1 MTDTNLF
8 TRTLPAAVQSE
19 DYGKLI
25 KPFDPAADTA
35 RPKRKPRAP
44 VSPPYTQRTCL
55 CKDPAFDFVTV
66 NVAQTEHAYT
76 LRVQYHAAGE
86 KPENMAN
93 VLRFH
98 IRRDAEKVAGLICS
112 GYISPGTVKALQSV
126 FDPRIVCDWMDK
138 PRRDI
143 ENGYLCHSR
152 RPDAYGRSLI
162 AEKALARKAQ
172 A

>member
-1 MTDTNLF
+1 MTGTNIPA
-8 TRTLPAAVQSE
+8 RTLPAAVQSE

-25 KPFDPAADTA
+25 KPFDPAADTS
-35 RPKRKPRAP
+35 RPKRKPRGP

-66 NVAQTEHAYT
+66 NVAQTGRAYT

-86 KPENMAN
+86 KPDKMAN

-98 IRRDAEKVAGLICS
+98 IRRDAEEVAALI
-112 GYISPGTVKALQSV
+112 GMGHIPPGTVKALQSV

-138 PRRDI
+138 SRRRI
-143 ENGYLCHSR
+143 ENDYLCHHR
-152 RPDAYGRSLI
+152 RPDAFGRSII
-162 AEKALARKAQ
+162 AEEALAREAQ

>member
-1 MTDTNLF
+1 MTDTNLD

-25 KPFDPAADTA
+25 KPFDPAADTT
-35 RPKRKPRAP
+35 RPKRKPRRT
-44 VSPPYTQRTCL
+44 VSPPYTQRTCI

-66 NVAQTEHAYT
+66 NVAQTGRSYT

-86 KPENMAN
+86 KPDNLAN

-98 IRRDAEKVAGLICS
+98 IRRDAENVAGLICM
-112 GYISPGTVKALQSV
+112 GHISPGTVKALQSV
-126 FDPRIVCDWMDK
+126 FDPRIVCDWMDT
-138 PRRDI
+138 PRRRI
-143 ENGYLCHSR
+143 ENDYLCHHR
-152 RPDAYGRSLI
+152 RPAAYGRSII
-162 AEKALARKAQ
+162 AEEALARETQ

>member
-1 MTDTNLF
+1 MADTNLD

-19 DYGKLI
+19 DYGKQT

-35 RPKRKPRAP
+35 RPGRKPRGP

-86 KPENMAN
+86 KPEKMAN

-112 GYISPGTVKALQSV
+112 GAISPGTVKALQSV
-126 FDPRIVCDWMDK
+126 FEPRLVCDWMDK
-138 PRRDI
+138 PRRSI
-143 ENGYLCHSR
+143 GNEYLCHHR
-152 RPDAYGRSLI
+152 RPDAYGRSII
-162 AEKALARKAQ
+162 AEEALAREAQ